1 MKNITKLDSN
11 QVIRKAYNEEN
22 ESLDVSLTNLEM
34 SLELNADDG
43 DSVMISKKSKL
54 FKSEGPVSEF
64 IIDIEMLEKVQIYS
78 TGDFNLEISPDGET
92 YFSMLASR
100 QFEVLGKKLRI
111 TPLSA
116 EQIIVVG
123 K

>member
-34 SLELNADDG
+34 SLELNAEDG
-43 DSVMISKKSKL
+43 DSVMVSKRSKL

-64 IIDIEMLEKVQIYS
+64 IIDIEMLEKVRIYS
-78 TGDFNLEISPDGET
+78 TGTFSLEISPDGET
-92 YFSMLASR
+92 YFYIEASR
-100 QFEVLGKKLRI
+100 ELDVLGKKLKVI
-111 TPLSA
+111 PHII
-116 EQIIVVG
+116 EQIMIVG

>member
-11 QVIRKAYNEEN
+11 QVIRKVYNEEN

-43 DSVMISKKSKL
+43 DSVMVSKKSKL

-64 IIDIEMLEKVQIYS
+64 IIDIEMVEKIQIYS
-78 TGDFNLEISPDGET
+78 TSDFILEVSPDGET
-92 YFSMLASR
+92 YFSMLPSR

-111 TPLSA
+111 TPNSP